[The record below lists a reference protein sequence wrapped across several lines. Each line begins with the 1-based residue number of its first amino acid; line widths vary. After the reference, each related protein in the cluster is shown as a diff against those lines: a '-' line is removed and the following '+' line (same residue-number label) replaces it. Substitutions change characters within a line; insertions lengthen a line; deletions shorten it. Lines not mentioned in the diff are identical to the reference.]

1 MLGRITIGVALLAVG
16 SLALLD
22 RAEVL
27 TLTFTDA
34 VAVALLV
41 LGLGLVVGTWVGR
54 ARWLAIPAVLLLLP
68 ALLLSATTSQLGLDL
83 RDGVG
88 GASVGTTAVADVE
101 EAYRHGIG
109 ELIVDLGALDL
120 DGRTVATEA
129 TIGIGHLVVVVP
141 DDATVEVD
149 YDVTAGELD
158 LFGAAINGQ
167 SLDGREDVAGE
178 PGAGTLQLEVGVGLG
193 QIEIQRQSGRGDV
206 FGRAGGGTSATVRS
220 PAPSVSRAS

>member
-1 MLGRITIGVALLAVG
+1 MLGRLTIGVALLAVG
-16 SLALLD
+16 VLTLLD

-41 LGLGLVVGTWVGR
+41 LGLGLVAGTWVGR

-68 ALLLSATTSQLGLDL
+68 ALLLSATTSQLGLDV
-83 RDGVG
+83 RDGIGDV
-88 GASVGTTAVADVE
+88 SVGTTAVAEVE
-101 EAYRHGIG
+101 DTYRHGVG
-109 ELIVDLGALDL
+109 ELTVDLGALDL
-120 DGRTVATEA
+120 AGRTVATEA
-129 TIGIGHLVVVVP
+129 SIGIGHLIVVVP

-158 LFGAAINGQ
+158 LFGASINGQ
-167 SLDGREDVAGE
+167 SLNGREEVAGE

-193 QIEIQRQSGRGDV
+193 QIEIQRESERGDV
-206 FGRAGGGTSATVRS
+206 FGRVGGGTSATVRS
-220 PAPSVSRAS
+220 PAPSASPAS